1 MVKSFCLPAR
11 PLLTLLL
18 LMIPALA
25 VGQTVQVPPPTSV
38 APGVPRLVKFN
49 GLLKDSSGNLLANT
63 IGVTFAVYSEQ
74 SGGVPLWQ
82 ETQNVQFS
90 QGRYTVFLGE
100 STSAG
105 IPAELFASGQP
116 RWLGVKALLPGEE
129 EQPRV
134 LLASVPYA
142 LKAVDADTLGGLP
155 ASAFIQ
161 ANGGNSSSIVVAQG
175 SAADAGKSNSLP
187 SSSKVTTSGGTAG
200 TISQFDS
207 PTDITNSPIVVNSS
221 PTDLTDVVAMANL
234 QVRNFENVRY
244 ADQFPGTGNHDIGDK
259 INQAYAACPS
269 NGCKIKVAAGIYS
282 YTTPIVFAGRNKPV
296 VLEGDAGETGTYNG
310 YPTSNGTTE
319 LYYTPTSGAAITMA
333 TGGGTGSGI
342 EGITLFGPGFTGGSN
357 TAIGLS
363 LTSDIRQSYRD
374 LFISGFNIGLQ
385 IGSNVYL
392 EYFYNLQMLDNVK
405 DIYSPPGI
413 SGTGENIAFI
423 GGVLTNKSKQLPG
436 GGSSVPFYTN
446 CVDFEGGQGIVISFY
461 NISFDHCGVTLNIP
475 GGQQFYF
482 SGSHWENAGG
492 PTALDFLTIGT
503 NCVSCNVVMSGSDIL
518 EDPPSAGRTE
528 LISIAGGARLTIVG
542 GIYLAVASIPQAIM
556 STHPANAITVLGA
569 DKLNSIAEWIG
580 GKFSSTVT
588 MNPREYQPLT
598 VAGGP
603 LILGTNPTAHG
614 NITSTALSGLR
625 TWAFPDAS
633 GTVVLAT
640 TGGNVAVPGNLAV
653 AGSATVTGSLNV
665 TGSKHFKIDDP
676 LDPANKYLYHTSV
689 ESPDMMNIYNGT
701 VVLDAK
707 GEAEIQLP
715 DWFEALNRD
724 FRYQLSCIGG
734 FAPVYISR
742 EIENNTF
749 RVAGGTSGLKL
760 SWQVT
765 GVRHDAYAEAHRS
778 PVEVDKP
785 VDERGHYLH
794 PELFGASQDK
804 AIGAH

>member
-1 MVKSFCLPAR
+1 MVKSLCLPAR
-11 PLLTLLL
+11 LLLTLLL
-18 LMIPALA
+18 LMISAAA
-25 VGQTVQVPPPTSV
+25 VGQAAQASPAASV

-49 GLLKDSSGNLLANT
+49 GLLKDSSGNLIANT
-63 IGVTFAVYSEQ
+63 VGVTFAVYSEQ

-161 ANGGNSSSIVVAQG
+161 ANGGNFSSVVVAQG
-175 SAADAGKSNSLP
+175 SAADASIRSSLP
-187 SSSKVTTSGGTAG
+187 SASKVTTSGGTAG
-200 TISQFDS
+200 TISQFDT

-234 QVRNFENVRY
+234 KVRNFENVRY

-259 INQAYAACPS
+259 INQAYSSCPS

-282 YTTPIVFAGRNKPV
+282 FTTPISFSTLSKPV
-296 VLEGDAGETGTYNG
+296 ILEGDAGDTSTYSG
-310 YPTSNGTTE
+310 YPPSQGTTE
-319 LYYTPTSGAAITMA
+319 FYFTPTSGTAITMA
-333 TGGGTGSGI
+333 TGGGTGTGI
-342 EGITLFGPGFTGGSN
+342 RGITLFGPGFKGENAAVGLFITGE
-357 TAIGLS
+357 
-363 LTSDIRQSYRD
+363 IRQTYKD
-374 LFISGFNIGLQ
+374 LFISGFNVGLQ

-392 EYFYNLQMLDNVK
+392 ENFYNLQMLDNVK
-405 DIYSPPGI
+405 AIYTAPGLTR
-413 SGTGENIAFI
+413 TGENMAFF
-423 GGVLTNKSKQLPG
+423 GGVFTNKSTSLPG
-436 GGSSVPFYTN
+436 GGGKSVPFYPN
-446 CVDFEGGQGIVISFY
+446 CVDFEGGQGIVVSFY
-461 NISFDHCGVTLNIP
+461 NISFDHCGVTVNIP
-475 GGQQFYF
+475 GGQQFLF
-482 SGSHWENAGG
+482 SGSHFENPNG
-492 PTALDFLTIGT
+492 PTTADFLTIGS
-503 NCVSCNVVMSGSDIL
+503 NCVSCQVILSASDML
-518 EDPPSAGRTE
+518 EDPPGSNRTE
-528 LISIAGGARLTIVG
+528 MISIDGGSRLVIVG
-542 GIYLAVASIPQAIM
+542 GIYVAAEPLPQLIT
-556 STHPANAITVLGA
+556 STNNANAITVLGA
-569 DKLNSIAEWIG
+569 DKFNKITSWVSGSFAG
-580 GKFSSTVT
+580 MVT

-598 VAGGP
+598 LAGGP
-603 LILGTNPTAHG
+603 IILGSNPTIHG
-614 NITSTALSGLR
+614 SIVSAPLSAAQ
-625 TWAFPDAS
+625 TWAFPNQS
-633 GTVVLAT
+633 GTVLVST
-640 TGGNVAVPGNLAV
+640 TGGNVTVPGNLSV
-653 AGSATVTGSLNV
+653 AGNATVTGSLNV

-701 VVLDAK
+701 VVLDTK

-715 DWFEALNRD
+715 EWFEALNRD
-724 FRYQLSCIGG
+724 FRYQLTCIGG
-734 FAPVYISR
+734 FAPVYVSR

-765 GVRHDAYAEAHRS
+765 GIRHDAYAEAHRS
-778 PVEVDKP
+778 PVEVEKP
-785 VDERGHYLH
+785 IDERGHYLH

>member
-1 MVKSFCLPAR
+1 MQKRFLVPR
-11 PLLTLLL
+11 QQLLTLFSV
-18 LMIPALA
+18 MICGLA
-25 VGQTVQVPPPTSV
+25 SGQTPEALTQASV
-38 APGVPRLVKFN
+38 AAGVPRLVKFS
-49 GLLKDSSGNLLANT
+49 GVLKNASGSLLAKT
-63 IGVTFAVYSEQ
+63 VGLTFAIYSEQ
-74 SGGVPLWQ
+74 TGGVPLWQ
-82 ETQNVQFS
+82 ETQNVQFA
-90 QGRYTVFLGE
+90 QGRYTVFLGQ

-161 ANGGNSSSIVVAQG
+161 ASGSNSSVVVAPG
-175 SAADAGKSNSLP
+175 SAPDASIHGSLP
-187 SSSKVTTSGGTAG
+187 SASKVTTSGGTAG
-200 TISQFDS
+200 TIAEFDS
-207 PTDITNSPIVVNSS
+207 ATDIKNSPIVVNSA
-221 PTDLTDVVAMANL
+221 PTDLTDVVGMANL
-234 QVRNFENVRY
+234 QVRNFGNVLN
-244 ADQFPGTGNHDIGDK
+244 ADQFLGTGNHDIGDK

-269 NGCKIKVAAGIYS
+269 NGCKIKVAAGIYP
-282 YTTPIVFAGRNKPV
+282 YTTPIVFAGRSKPV
-296 VLEGDAGETGTYNG
+296 VLEGDAGETGTYTG

-319 LYYTPTSGAAITMA
+319 LYYTPASGAAITMA
-333 TGGGTGSGI
+333 TGGGTGSGVQ
-342 EGITLFGPGFTGGSN
+342 GITLFGPGFSNGAN
-357 TAIGLS
+357 TATGLS
-363 LTSDIRQSYRD
+363 LTSDIRQSYKD

-392 EYFYNLQMLDNVK
+392 DYFYNLQMLDNVK

-413 SGTGENIAFI
+413 TGTGENIAFI
-423 GGVLTNKSKQLPG
+423 GGVLTNKSKQLPGG

-492 PTALDFLTIGT
+492 PTALDFLTIGA

-528 LISIAGGARLTIVG
+528 LISIAGGSRLTIVG
-542 GIYLAVASIPQAIM
+542 GIYLAVGSIPQAIK

-569 DKLNSIAEWIG
+569 DKLNSIAQWVTG
-580 GKFSSTVT
+580 QFSSTVT

-603 LILGTNPTAHG
+603 IILGSNPTAHG
-614 NITSTALSGLR
+614 NITSTGLSGLR

-633 GTVVLAT
+633 GTVVVST
-640 TGGNVAVPGNLAV
+640 TGGNVTVPGNLAV

-701 VVLDAK
+701 VILDAK

-715 DWFEALNRD
+715 DWFEALNRN
-724 FRYQLSCIGG
+724 FRYQLTCIGG
-734 FAPVYISR
+734 FAPVYVSR

-778 PVEVDKP
+778 PVEVEKP
-785 VDERGHYLH
+785 ADERGHYLH

-804 AIGAH
+804 VIGAH